1 MPTCIAFI
9 VDHFAHRFS
18 FYTNLRHLNASKAS
32 MFAERRHF
40 AVLMSAALLVVS
52 AAPVV
57 AQEPAPDAQQAI
69 RSAVESEM
77 QANRTDRSIWT
88 YRDHDSVPDKNGT
101 YLTIETRQGTL
112 RRMIELDGR
121 PLSPADAQAEV
132 QRMNDYVHDPSAQA
146 RARKNGAHDDEQA
159 AQLLTML
166 PNAFIWTFV
175 SQSQEF
181 ITLSFRPNPN
191 FNPPNIEAR
200 IMGMMAGQVLIAR
213 DGNRIRTLKG
223 QLTENVNIGFGLVRM
238 YKGGTFDIERRQVGG
253 GHWQITETHVHI
265 GGHAL
270 FFKSIGT
277 QEDEEKTEWKPSP
290 ADTLIDAAR
299 ILEQKQ

>member
-1 MPTCIAFI
+1 MPA
-9 VDHFAHRFS
+9 V
-18 FYTNLRHLNASKAS
+18 
-32 MFAERRHF
+32 RRSF
-40 AVLMSAALLVVS
+40 AVLLGTLALGIGVLPLAAQS
-52 AAPVV
+52 P
-57 AQEPAPDAQQAI
+57 QPDAQQVI

-88 YRDHDSVPDKNGT
+88 YRDQDNVPGKDAT
-101 YLTIETRQGTL
+101 YITIETRQGGL
-112 RRMIELDGR
+112 RRMIELGGR
-121 PLSPADAQAEV
+121 PLSANDAKAEM
-132 QRMNDYVHDPSAQA
+132 QRINDYVHDPSAQA
-146 RARKNGAHDDEQA
+146 RARKSGAHDDEQA
-159 AQLLTML
+159 AELLTML
-166 PNAFIWTFV
+166 PNAFVWTFV
-175 SQSQEF
+175 SESPEF
-181 ITLSFRPNPN
+181 ITLSFRPNPS

-253 GHWQITETHVHI
+253 GHWQITDTHVHI

-290 ADTLIDAAR
+290 AETLVDAAR
-299 ILEQKQ
+299 ILGQQP